1 MNGPE
6 TAFVPLPGGQDG
18 SAAGIKGAG
27 ALIPAPSPSPALSP
41 AMGHPAV
48 PTTLLLCQLGL
59 AAAIQWL

>member
-1 MNGPE
+1 MAPKP
-6 TAFVPLPGGQDG
+6 PLFPSPGGRT
-18 SAAGIKGAG
+18 AAPAGIKGAG